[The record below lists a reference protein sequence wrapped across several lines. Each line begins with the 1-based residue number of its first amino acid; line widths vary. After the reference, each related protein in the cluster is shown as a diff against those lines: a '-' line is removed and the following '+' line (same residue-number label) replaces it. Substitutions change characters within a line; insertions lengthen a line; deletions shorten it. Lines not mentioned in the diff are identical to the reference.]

1 MEQIK
6 VFVDTN
12 IVLDYLYD
20 RMRDGCAKTIVLV
33 GQESMYEMC
42 ISILTAIN
50 VLYITKKYE
59 TRVSPDDIARL
70 FRILPQD
77 YEQYSYA
84 QTIDIDDFED
94 AIQLACAVGGG
105 CRAFVTRDRDLLD
118 SDIRSIQIFSPEE
131 FIERIKL

>member
-12 IVLDYLYD
+12 IVLDYFYD
-20 RMRDGCAKTIVLV
+20 RMRDGYAKTIVLV

-94 AIQLACAVGGG
+94 AMQLACAVGGG
-105 CRAFVTRDRDLLD
+105 CRAFVTRDRALLD

>member
-12 IVLDYLYD
+12 IVLDYFYD

-59 TRVSPDDIARL
+59 ARVNPDDIARL
-70 FRILPQD
+70 FRFLPQD

-94 AIQLACAVGGG
+94 AMQLACAVGGG

>member
-12 IVLDYLYD
+12 IVLDYFYD

-94 AIQLACAVGGG
+94 AMQLSCAVGGG

>member
-12 IVLDYLYD
+12 IVLDYFYD

-42 ISILTAIN
+42 ISIRTAIN

-94 AIQLACAVGGG
+94 AMQLACAVGGG

>member
-20 RMRDGCAKTIVLV
+20 RMRDGCAKTVVLV

-94 AIQLACAVGGG
+94 AIQLACAVGSG

>member
-94 AIQLACAVGGG
+94 AMQLACAVGGG

>member
-12 IVLDYLYD
+12 IVLDYFYD

-33 GQESMYEMC
+33 GLESMYEMC

-70 FRILPQD
+70 SRILPQD

-94 AIQLACAVGGG
+94 AMQLACAVGGG
-105 CRAFVTRDRDLLD
+105 CRAFVTRDRDLLNA
-118 SDIRSIQIFSPEE
+118 DIRSIQIFSPED

>member
-12 IVLDYLYD
+12 IVLDYFYD
-20 RMRDGCAKTIVLV
+20 RMRDGCTKTIVLV

-94 AIQLACAVGGG
+94 AMQLACAVGGG

>member
-12 IVLDYLYD
+12 IVLDYFYD
-20 RMRDGCAKTIVLV
+20 RMEDGCAKTIALL
-33 GQESMYEMC
+33 GQESMYEVC

-50 VLYITKKYE
+50 VLYITKKYAA
-59 TRVSPDDIARL
+59 TVNPDDIARI

-77 YEQYSYA
+77 YGQYCNA
-84 QTIDIDDFED
+84 QTINIDDFED
-94 AIQLACAVGGG
+94 ALQLACAVSGG
-105 CRAFVTRDRDLLD
+105 CRAFVTRDRDLLNA
-118 SDIRSIQIFSPEE
+118 DIRSILILSPED

>member
-12 IVLDYLYD
+12 IVLDYFYD
-20 RMRDGCAKTIVLV
+20 RMRDVCAKTIVLV

-77 YEQYSYA
+77 YEQYRYA

-94 AIQLACAVGGG
+94 AMQLACAVGGG

>member
-12 IVLDYLYD
+12 IVLDYFYD

-33 GQESMYEMC
+33 GQESKYEMC

-59 TRVSPDDIARL
+59 TSVNPDDIARL

-94 AIQLACAVGGG
+94 AMQLACAVGGG

>member
-12 IVLDYLYD
+12 IVLDYFYD
-20 RMRDGCAKTIVLV
+20 RMRDGWAKTIVLV

-77 YEQYSYA
+77 YEQYRYA

-94 AIQLACAVGGG
+94 AMQLACAVGGG

>member
-12 IVLDYLYD
+12 IVLDYFYD

-77 YEQYSYA
+77 YEQYRYA
-84 QTIDIDDFED
+84 QTFDTDDFEY
-94 AIQLACAVGGG
+94 AMQLACAVGGG
-105 CRAFVTRDRDLLD
+105 SRAFVTRDRDLLD

>member
-12 IVLDYLYD
+12 IVLDYFYD

-94 AIQLACAVGGG
+94 AMQLACAVGGG
-105 CRAFVTRDRDLLD
+105 CRAFVTHDRDLLD

>member
-12 IVLDYLYD
+12 IVLDYFYD

-94 AIQLACAVGGG
+94 AMQLACAVGGG

-131 FIERIKL
+131 FIEIIKL

>member
-12 IVLDYLYD
+12 IVLDYFYD

-33 GQESMYEMC
+33 GQESMYVRC

-94 AIQLACAVGGG
+94 AMQLACAVGGG
-105 CRAFVTRDRDLLD
+105 CRAFVTRDRDLLNA
-118 SDIRSIQIFSPEE
+118 DIRSIQIFSPED

>member
-12 IVLDYLYD
+12 IVLDYFYD

-50 VLYITKKYE
+50 VLYIREKYE
-59 TRVSPDDIARL
+59 TRWRRDDVARG
-70 FRILPQD
+70 FGWIPQD
-77 YEQYSYA
+77 YEQ
-84 QTIDIDDFED
+84 
-94 AIQLACAVGGG
+94 
-105 CRAFVTRDRDLLD
+105 CR
-118 SDIRSIQIFSPEE
+118 
-131 FIERIKL
+131 

>member
-12 IVLDYLYD
+12 IVLDYFYD

-42 ISILTAIN
+42 ISILTGIN

-94 AIQLACAVGGG
+94 AMQLACAVGGG

>member
-12 IVLDYLYD
+12 IVLDYFYD

-77 YEQYSYA
+77 YEQYRYA

-94 AIQLACAVGGG
+94 AMQLVCAVGGG

>member
-12 IVLDYLYD
+12 IVLDYFYD

-77 YEQYSYA
+77 YEQYRYA

-94 AIQLACAVGGG
+94 TMQLACAVGGG

>member
-12 IVLDYLYD
+12 IVLDYFYD
-20 RMRDGCAKTIVLV
+20 RMRDGCAKTVVLV

-94 AIQLACAVGGG
+94 AMQLACAVGGG

-131 FIERIKL
+131 FIEIIKL

>member
-12 IVLDYLYD
+12 IVLDYFYD

-33 GQESMYEMC
+33 GQESMYVMC

-94 AIQLACAVGGG
+94 AMQLACAVGGG
-105 CRAFVTRDRDLLD
+105 CRTFVTRDRDLLNA
-118 SDIRSIQIFSPEE
+118 DIRSIQIFSPED

>member
-12 IVLDYLYD
+12 IVLDYFYD

-33 GQESMYEMC
+33 GQESMYVMC

-94 AIQLACAVGGG
+94 AIAEGSTMVRIGTA
-105 CRAFVTRDRDLLD
+105 
-118 SDIRSIQIFSPEE
+118 IFGARNYSKTE
-131 FIERIKL
+131 K

>member
-12 IVLDYLYD
+12 IVLDYFYD

-77 YEQYSYA
+77 YEQYRYA

-94 AIQLACAVGGG
+94 AMQLACAVGGG

-118 SDIRSIQIFSPEE
+118 SDIRLIQIFSPEE

>member
-12 IVLDYLYD
+12 IVLDYFYD

-50 VLYITKKYE
+50 LLYITKKYE

-94 AIQLACAVGGG
+94 AMQLACAVGGG

>member
-12 IVLDYLYD
+12 IVLDYFYD
-20 RMRDGCAKTIVLV
+20 RMRDVCAKTIVLV

-94 AIQLACAVGGG
+94 AMQLACAVGGG

>member
-12 IVLDYLYD
+12 IVLDYFYA

-77 YEQYSYA
+77 YEQYRYA

-94 AIQLACAVGGG
+94 AMQLACAVGGG

>member
-20 RMRDGCAKTIVLV
+20 RMRDGCAKTVVLV

-94 AIQLACAVGGG
+94 AMQLACAVGGG

>member
-77 YEQYSYA
+77 YEQYRYA

>member
-12 IVLDYLYD
+12 IVLDYFYD
-20 RMRDGCAKTIVLV
+20 RMRDGFAKTIVLV

-77 YEQYSYA
+77 YEQYRYA

-94 AIQLACAVGGG
+94 AMQLACAVGGG

>member
-12 IVLDYLYD
+12 IVLDYFYD

-59 TRVSPDDIARL
+59 TRVNPDDIARL

-77 YEQYSYA
+77 YEQYRYA

-94 AIQLACAVGGG
+94 AMQLACAVGGS